1 MSNEKKSFAEY
12 LHERRKIV
20 LIILGMPVFGMAIA
34 SLLILYL
41 RPDNILIV
49 LGVIIFL
56 AVQYLLTMFLWTK
69 KVEQLANRAKNKDN
83 LDKSELVSIDVETT
97 EVTILNPEEKRI
109 LPIEE

>member
-1 MSNEKKSFAEY
+1 MSNEKPSLAEY
-12 LHERRKIV
+12 LHERRKLV
-20 LIILGMPVFGMAIA
+20 LIILGMPVFGMAVA

-41 RPDNILIV
+41 RPDNTIIV

-69 KVEQLANRAKNKDN
+69 KVEQVANLNKNKVD
-83 LDKSELVSIDVETT
+83 LDKNELPSLDVETK
-97 EVTILNPEEKRI
+97 EVTVLMPEEKRI